1 MKNCPRCQYTHFVK
15 NGFVK
20 TKQRYKCSNCHY
32 QWTRTT
38 PRGKPQAHKT
48 LTLLLYCHGLS
59 MNAIAKLFNTHV
71 TTILKWIR
79 TSAKKHAPKRTLS
92 PGTTVVLELD
102 EMWHYIGNKKNKL
115 WIWKALDRNTGHL
128 IDWECGRRDKQTLE
142 KLMARLSSLNIEI
155 YYTDKWQVYESVLP
169 ASKHVQTK
177 AETHRIERNNCRMRH
192 WFGRFKRKSII
203 VSKSV
208 EMVNLTIALFARFR
222 VNGDVFDILKLG
234 GIETPNIII

>member
-1 MKNCPRCQYTHFVK
+1 MKHCPRCQHTHFVK
-15 NGFVK
+15 NGYVNA
-20 TKQRYKCSNCHY
+20 KQRYKCKNCQY

-48 LTLLLYCHGLS
+48 LTVLLYCHGIS
-59 MNAIAKLFNTHV
+59 MNAISKLFGIHV
-71 TTILKWIR
+71 TTVLAWIR
-79 TSAKKHAPKRTLS
+79 TSAKKHAPKPTLS

-102 EMWHYIGNKKNKL
+102 EMWHYIGKKKNKL
-115 WIWKALDRNTGHL
+115 WIWKALDRNTGYL
-128 IDWECGRRDKQTLE
+128 IDWQCGGRNTETLE
-142 KLMARLSSLNIEI
+142 KLTSRLKTLNVKM
-155 YYTDKWQVYESVLP
+155 YYTDKWQVYESILP

-177 AETHRIERNNCRMRH
+177 AETHRIERNNCLMRH

-222 VNGDVFDILKLG
+222 ANGNVYDILN
-234 GIETPNIII
+234 IEEMPPNIII